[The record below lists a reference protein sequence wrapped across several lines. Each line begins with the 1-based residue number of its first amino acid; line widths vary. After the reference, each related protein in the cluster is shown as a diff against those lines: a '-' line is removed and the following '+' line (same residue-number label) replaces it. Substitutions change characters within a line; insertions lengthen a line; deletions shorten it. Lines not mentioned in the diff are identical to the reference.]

1 MLKITSRN
9 NEKIKNAAK
18 LGAESSYRRKTGM
31 FFLEGLRLCCDAA
44 ENGIKPES
52 VFVTESALEKHSDE
66 LGVLLAAG
74 KENFIITDEISDKL
88 SDTKSTQGVFCV
100 CKTLDKFSNIDKIN
114 NNGIY
119 IAVENIQTPDNL
131 GAVARTAEALG
142 LDGMI
147 VSGGCDIYN
156 PKALRAAMGSLLRL
170 PVFSVADLPSF
181 LENCNRS
188 GMNTYAAVPDSSAV
202 PVTEM
207 DRTKGI
213 ICAVGNEGNGLTEK
227 TISSCKSKI
236 TIPMKGR
243 AESLNASAAACMIM
257 WEMVR

>member
-18 LGAESSYRRKTGM
+18 LGTDSSYRRKTGM

-66 LGVLLAAG
+66 LSVLLAAG

-156 PKALRAAMGSLLRL
+156 PKALRAAMGSLLRI
-170 PVFSVADLPSF
+170 PVFSVSDLPAF
-181 LENCNRS
+181 LTECNEA
-188 GMNTYAAVPDSSAV
+188 GMNTYAAVPVPDAV

-207 DRTKGI
+207 DRSKGI
-213 ICAVGNEGNGLTEK
+213 ICVVGNEGNGLTEK

>member
-52 VFVTESALEKHSDE
+52 VFVTETAMEKYGEE
-66 LGVLLAAG
+66 LGVLFSAG

-170 PVFSVADLPSF
+170 PVFSVADLSSF
-181 LENCNRS
+181 LEDCNRS

>member
-147 VSGGCDIYN
+147 VSGGCDSDN

-181 LENCNRS
+181 LEECNRS